1 MVDHCN
7 TDHILDRNNVES
19 ILHNAFGKA
28 LPLEFSLRKFSS
40 LIRYRF
46 GPMRERAP
54 KIILKTSLIH
64 DAVSA
69 MLVCH
74 RQPNQIYIHEHGKK
88 AETIQVKIF
97 VVRSYEIP
105 VSPILLIKNY
115 EIEKPFETV
124 WNCETHSCTALMGS
138 PLSGVTGDS
147 IFNLDLVLFC
157 DLIIKLKFTSTNNL
171 FHVFS
176 LFEI

>member
-88 AETIQVKIF
+88 AETLQVKIF
-97 VVRSYEIP
+97 VVKSYENLIEIP

-115 EIEKPFETV
+115 MKSKNRLKRYEIVKP
-124 WNCETHSCTALMGS
+124 TA
-138 PLSGVTGDS
+138 VQR
-147 IFNLDLVLFC
+147 
-157 DLIIKLKFTSTNNL
+157 
-171 FHVFS
+171 
-176 LFEI
+176 

>member
-46 GPMRERAP
+46 GPMRERVP
-54 KIILKTSLIH
+54 RIILKTSLIH

-88 AETIQVKIF
+88 AETLQVKIF
-97 VVRSYEIP
+97 VVKSYEIP
-105 VSPILLIKNY
+105 VSPILLIKKPMKAKNRLKPY
-115 EIEKPFETV
+115 EIVKP
-124 WNCETHSCTALMGS
+124 TA
-138 PLSGVTGDS
+138 VQR
-147 IFNLDLVLFC
+147 
-157 DLIIKLKFTSTNNL
+157 
-171 FHVFS
+171 
-176 LFEI
+176 

>member
-46 GPMRERAP
+46 GPMRERVP
-54 KIILKTSLIH
+54 RIILKTSLIH

-88 AETIQVKIF
+88 AETLQVKIF
-97 VVRSYEIP
+97 VVKSYENLIEIP

-115 EIEKPFETV
+115 MKSKNRLKRYEIVKP
-124 WNCETHSCTALMGS
+124 TA
-138 PLSGVTGDS
+138 VQR
-147 IFNLDLVLFC
+147 
-157 DLIIKLKFTSTNNL
+157 
-171 FHVFS
+171 
-176 LFEI
+176 